1 MVRFRDYYSLFLRC
15 KITMNLWY
23 DKGKRPK
30 IERFES
36 FSADIYANLANRGG
50 KIKVDRRISVIA
62 PKGST
67 GCFITEICVRI
78 GDI

>member
-1 MVRFRDYYSLFLRC
+1 
-15 KITMNLWY
+15 MNLWY

-36 FSADIYANLANRGG
+36 FSADIYVNLANRGY
-50 KIKVDRRISVIA
+50 KIDIEKRISVIA
-62 PKGST
+62 PDRSI

>member
-1 MVRFRDYYSLFLRC
+1 
-15 KITMNLWY
+15 MNLWHN
-23 DKGKRPK
+23 KGKRPK
-30 IERFES
+30 IERFMS
-36 FSADIYANLANRGG
+36 FSADIYADLANRGC
-50 KIKVDRRISVIA
+50 KIDIEKRISVIA